1 MMGFWPARLQ
11 SRPRM
16 SGDQSQPDPPE
27 ATGTASAAAPAVRW
41 LGVEHASAVVE
52 AGTAVGRW
60 ATVAGGVAEAA
71 LLLAARIWLSQT
83 IFVHQIIMMMMMRAD
98 GFSAAPP
105 VEATLIQSIAPL
117 LLAAGLV
124 TRPVALLL
132 LLGLGQDTAG
142 VHLASPQAILLI
154 WLTIGGAGPLS
165 LDHLLRGGLSR
176 VPVWA
181 VRWVSRLYA
190 GSDALGELVLPLGTR
205 IFLAIVIAGGTGL
218 ASWPVPFTGE
228 LVTAPW
234 WTLLLC
240 WALLLGLG
248 TRPAALI
255 LCVVAPSI
263 VLPSGVPDR
272 FEVALLLL
280 LLATKGAG
288 RLSLDSAVTCIADSY
303 LRMPSRDQPVPH
315 VVVVGGGFGGIA
327 AVRGLRWAA
336 CRITLIDRR
345 NHYLFQPLLY
355 QVATAALSPAD
366 IALPIRSVL
375 RDQRNVSVR
384 LGEVVGV
391 DHAAREILLSAERI
405 PFDFLILATG
415 AQHSYFGRDEWAEYA
430 PGLKSIED
438 ATAMRSRMLLAF
450 ERAESEIDQA
460 KREAWLTFVVVG
472 GGPTGVELAGALAEL
487 ARTGLEKEYRAIDPA
502 AARVILVQS
511 GPRVLPAFSSVLSAH
526 AERSLRDLGVDVR
539 TDAKVTRIDR
549 GGVEIDGRRIAAQ
562 TTFWAAGV
570 AASPAAKWLGQP
582 GDKSGRVVVDG
593 NLTVQGFAGVFAIGD
608 TAASNGWA
616 GAGVP
621 GLAPAA
627 KQQGRHAANVIRAAI
642 KGYPRPRAFQYR
654 HYGNLA
660 TIGRLAAV
668 VEVRWLRL
676 WGAPAWW
683 LWGLAHVL
691 LLTGGRNRA
700 TVVLNWLWAYLTYRR
715 GTRLITGST
724 LDA

>member
-1 MMGFWPARLQ
+1 MRGNQ
-11 SRPRM
+11 SHPVCT
-16 SGDQSQPDPPE
+16 E
-27 ATGTASAAAPAVRW
+27 AVGVAKAAAPAARSR
-41 LGVEHASAVVE
+41 GGNHASAVVE
-52 AGTAVGRW
+52 AWTAIGRW
-60 ATVAGGVAEAA
+60 DAVAGGIAQAA
-71 LLLAARIWLSQT
+71 LLLAARIWLSQA
-83 IFVHQIIMMMMMRAD
+83 IFVHQIMMMMRA
-98 GFSAAPP
+98 GGLSEAPP
-105 VEATLIQSIAPL
+105 VGDMLIRSLAPL
-117 LLAAGLV
+117 LLATGLA

-132 LLGLGQDTAG
+132 ILGAGEGFSGAPLAGAQAVLLM
-142 VHLASPQAILLI
+142 
-154 WLTIGGAGPLS
+154 WLVIGGAGPLS
-165 LDHLLRGGLSR
+165 LDFLLRSGLAR

-181 VRWVSRLYA
+181 VRSISRLYA
-190 GSDALGELVLPLGTR
+190 GSDRIGKLILPLGTR
-205 IFLAIVIAGGTGL
+205 VFVATAIAGGTGL
-218 ASWPVPFTGE
+218 AIWPVPLTGE

-234 WTLLLC
+234 WMLLVS
-240 WALLLGLG
+240 WALLLGAA
-248 TRPAALI
+248 TRPVALI
-255 LCVVAPSI
+255 LCALVPPF
-263 VLPSGVPDR
+263 VLSAGISDR
-272 FEVALLLL
+272 FDVALLLL
-280 LLATKGAG
+280 LLAVKGAG
-288 RLSLDSAVTCIADSY
+288 WLSLDGAALNWVGSY
-303 LRMPSRDQPVPH
+303 LRMLSGNDEPLPH
-315 VVVVGGGFGGIA
+315 VVVVGGGFAGVA
-327 AVRGLRWAA
+327 AVRRLRWTA

-375 RDQRNVSVR
+375 RDQRNVTVR

-391 DHAAREILLSAERI
+391 DQARRQVLLPAERVS
-405 PFDFLILATG
+405 FDYLVLATG
-415 AQHSYFGRDEWAEYA
+415 AQHSYFGRDEWAAYA

-450 ERAESEIDQA
+450 EHAESERDPA

-502 AARVILVQS
+502 TARVILVQS
-511 GPRVLPAFSSVLSAH
+511 GPRILPAFSSALSAH
-526 AERSLRDLGVDVR
+526 AERSLRDLGVEVR
-539 TDAKVTRIDR
+539 TDAKVTHIDEN
-549 GGVEIDGRRIAAQ
+549 GVEIDGRRIAAQ

-570 AASPAAKWLGQP
+570 AASPAARWLGQAA
-582 GDKSGRVVVDG
+582 DKSGRVVVDG
-593 NLTVQGFAGVFAIGD
+593 NLAVQSCPGVFAIGD

-627 KQQGRHAANVIRAAI
+627 KQQGRHAADVIRAAI
-642 KGYPRPRAFQYR
+642 KGHPAPRSFEYR

-668 VEVRWLRL
+668 VEVHWLRL

-691 LLTGGRNRA
+691 LLSGGRNRA

-715 GTRLITGST
+715 GSRLITGT
-724 LDA
+724 TRDA

>member
-1 MMGFWPARLQ
+1 
-11 SRPRM
+11 M
-16 SGDQSQPDPPE
+16 SGEQSSPGRP
-27 ATGTASAAAPAVRW
+27 AA
-41 LGVEHASAVVE
+41 VEDAASAVRSPRAEPTSAVAE
-52 AGTAVGRW
+52 AWAAIGRW
-60 ATVAGGVAEAA
+60 VAIGGGVAQAA
-71 LLLAARIWLSQT
+71 LLLAARIWLSQA
-83 IFVHQIIMMMMMRAD
+83 IFVHQIMTMMRAE
-98 GFSAAPP
+98 GFSEAP
-105 VEATLIQSIAPL
+105 VADTLIHSLAPL
-117 LLAAGLV
+117 LLATGLA

-132 LLGLGQDTAG
+132 LLSAGAGLSRAPLAG
-142 VHLASPQAILLI
+142 AQATLLI
-154 WLTIGGAGPLS
+154 WLLIGGAGSLS
-165 LDHLLRGGLSR
+165 LDFLLRSGLTR

-181 VRWVSRLYA
+181 VRAISRLYA
-190 GSDALGELVLPLGTR
+190 ASDTLGERVLPLGTR
-205 IFLAIVIAGGTGL
+205 VFLATAVAGGTGV
-218 ASWPVPFTGE
+218 AMWPVPVTGA

-234 WTLLLC
+234 PLLLLC
-240 WALLLGLG
+240 WALLLGVA

-255 LCVVAPSI
+255 LCAIAPPI
-263 VLPSGVPDR
+263 VLSAGISDR
-272 FEVALLLL
+272 FEVVVLLL
-280 LLATKGAG
+280 LLAVKGAG
-288 RLSLDSAVTCIADSY
+288 ELSLDGAASSWASSY
-303 LRMPSRDQPVPH
+303 LWMPSRKDEPVPH

-327 AVRGLRWAA
+327 IVRGLRWTA

-375 RDQRNVSVR
+375 RDQRNVTVR

-391 DHAAREILLSAERI
+391 DQVAREVLLPAQRI
-405 PFDFLILATG
+405 PFDYLVLATG
-415 AQHSYFGRDEWAEYA
+415 ARHSYFGRDEWAACA

-438 ATAMRSRMLLAF
+438 ATAMRGRMLLAF
-450 ERAESEIDQA
+450 EQAESEGEPA
-460 KREAWLTFVVVG
+460 KRAAWLTFVVVG

-502 AARVILVQS
+502 TARVILVQS
-511 GPRVLPAFSSVLSAH
+511 APRVLPAFSSVLSAH
-526 AERSLRDLGVDVR
+526 AERSLRDLGVEVR
-539 TDAKVTRIDR
+539 TGAKVTHIDQD
-549 GGVEIDGRRIAAQ
+549 GVEIDGLCIAAR

-570 AASPAAKWLGQP
+570 AASPAAKWLGQA

-593 NLTVQGFAGVFAIGD
+593 NLAVPGCPGVFAIGD
-608 TAASNGWA
+608 TAASNGWM

-627 KQQGRHAANVIRAAI
+627 KQQGQHVAAVIRAAI
-642 KGYPRPRAFQYR
+642 KGHKTPGAFQYR

-691 LLTGGRNRA
+691 LLAGGRNRA
-700 TVVLNWLWAYLTYRR
+700 TVVLNWLWAYLTYHR
-715 GTRLITGST
+715 GTRLITGNT
-724 LDA
+724 MDA